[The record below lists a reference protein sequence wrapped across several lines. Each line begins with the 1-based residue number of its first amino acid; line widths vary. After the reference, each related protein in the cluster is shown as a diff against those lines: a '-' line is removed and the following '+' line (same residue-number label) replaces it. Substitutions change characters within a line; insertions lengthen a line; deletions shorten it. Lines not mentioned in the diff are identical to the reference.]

1 MTNPAALVTLVA
13 YGVLLLGIGVWAS
26 ARAKSSE
33 TFLLGDREIGPLVA
47 GVAYA
52 ASSSSA
58 WVLLGFSGFVYATGV
73 SALWMV
79 PGIIAGYLVVWL
91 WAGRMLQDE
100 ARANNHLTLTDLL
113 AYGATPK
120 AARLIRILA
129 SLMIAFCFSYYVA
142 AQLRG
147 AGQAFDGL
155 FSTGIPLGVLIGT
168 AIVLAY
174 TFLGGFMAVSLTDT
188 IQGLLMAA
196 VAVLLPALA
205 FVAAGGWEGIS
216 AASAS
221 ASAAFSAPFGS
232 NAGWTALGFVVGM
245 TATGFGALG
254 QPHLI
259 AWIMAA
265 RDRRARIVGGGVA
278 TGWAIVVYSGMAVL
292 GLSARAIFG
301 ADAPAESVFF
311 ALTDRLLPDVFAG
324 IIAAATLSAIMSTVD
339 SQLLVAGAAVTHD
352 LGVGRIARIKEV
364 LATRIAIA
372 ALCVAAIALTLAL
385 PASIFDRTLFAW
397 NTLGAAFGPAVV
409 ARTLGFH
416 VRGWTMLAGL
426 LAGFAAAVAFE
437 FWLPVG
443 PGSVWARTLPWFIG
457 AAALACTALMTSSR
471 STIGS
476 DQSVRSDHG

>member
-1 MTNPAALVTLVA
+1 MNNPAALVTLIA
-13 YGVLLLGIGVWAS
+13 YGVLLLGIGLWAS

-33 TFLLGDREIGPLVA
+33 KFLLGDRQIGPLVA
-47 GVAYA
+47 GIAYA

-79 PGIIAGYLVVWL
+79 PGILAGYLVVWL

-113 AYGATPK
+113 AHGATPK

-155 FSTGIPLGVLIGT
+155 FATGIPLGVLIGT

-188 IQGLLMAA
+188 IQGLLMAG
-196 VAVLLPALA
+196 VAILLPALA
-205 FVAAGGWEGIS
+205 FVSAGGWDGI
-216 AASAS
+216 AAGAEAAPAS
-221 ASAAFSAPFGS
+221 FSAPFGS
-232 NAGWTALGFVVGM
+232 NAGWIALGFVVGM
-245 TATGFGALG
+245 SATGFGALG

-265 RDRRARIVGGGVA
+265 RDRRARIVGGGIA
-278 TGWAIVVYSGMAVL
+278 TGWAIVVYAGMAVL

-311 ALTDRLLPDVFAG
+311 ALTDQLLPDVFAG

-352 LGVGRIARIKEV
+352 LGVGRIGRIGEV
-364 LATRIAIA
+364 FATRVAIA
-372 ALCVAAIALTLAL
+372 ALCIAAIALTLAL

-397 NTLGAAFGPAVV
+397 NTLGAAFGPAVI
-409 ARTLGFH
+409 ARTLGLR
-416 VRGWTMLAGL
+416 VTGWTMLAGL
-426 LAGFAAAVAFE
+426 LAGFGAAVAFE
-437 FWLPVG
+437 FWLPPG
-443 PGSVWARTLPWFIG
+443 PGSVWARILPWAAGI
-457 AAALACTALMTSSR
+457 AALASAAMMTNGKTAVDLR
-471 STIGS
+471 H
-476 DQSVRSDHG
+476 SVRSDHG